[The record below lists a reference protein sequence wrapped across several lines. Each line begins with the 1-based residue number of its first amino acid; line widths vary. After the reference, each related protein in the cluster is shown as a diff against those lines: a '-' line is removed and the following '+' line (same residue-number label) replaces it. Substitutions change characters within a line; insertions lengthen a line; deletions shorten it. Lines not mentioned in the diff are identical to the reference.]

1 MKLFYTP
8 LKDYVHKVQVVAIEI
23 GVYDQ
28 IERIPT
34 DPYLRQVTH
43 LTANPLS
50 KVPTLVLDDGSA
62 LYGGPAI
69 YEYLDSLHE
78 GPKLFP
84 PIGKA
89 RWIALRQLALGDA
102 LFDTFVLRQ
111 NELKRPREYIYPAA
125 LETYMATVTRA
136 LDALEAEVE
145 SFEGLTI
152 GLISIACGLMYLT
165 KIRERD
171 GIDLEWRDERNA
183 LAEWYDQFIDRP
195 SFTPSDDEIAL
206 R

>member
-1 MKLFYTP
+1 VKLFYTP
-8 LKDYVHKVQVVAIEI
+8 LKNYVHKVQVVAIET

-34 DPYLRQVTH
+34 DPYTRQIAH
-43 LTANPLS
+43 LNANPLS

-62 LYGGPAI
+62 LYGGPTI
-69 YEYLDSLHE
+69 YEYLDSLHD

-84 PIGKA
+84 AIGMA
-89 RWIALRQLALGDA
+89 RWSALRQLAIGDA
-102 LFDTFVLRQ
+102 MFDTFVLRQ
-111 NELKRPREYIYPAA
+111 NELKRPRDYIYPAA
-125 LETYMATVTRA
+125 LETYMATVARA
-136 LDALEAEVE
+136 LDALESEAQ

-171 GIDLEWRDERNA
+171 GMNFEWRDERDA
-183 LAEWYDQFIDRP
+183 LAEWYDQFTDRP
-195 SFTPSDDEIAL
+195 SFIPCDDEIAL

>member
-8 LKDYVHKVQVVAIEI
+8 LKDYVHKVQVVAIET

-34 DPYLRQVTH
+34 DPYTRQVTH
-43 LTANPLS
+43 LKANPLS

-84 PIGKA
+84 AIGMA
-89 RWIALRQLALGDA
+89 RWIALRQLAIGDA
-102 LFDTFVLRQ
+102 MFDIFVLRQ
-111 NELKRPREYIYPAA
+111 NELKRPRNYIYPAA
-125 LETYMATVTRA
+125 LENYIATVARA
-136 LDALEAEVE
+136 LDALEAEVP
-145 SFEGLTI
+145 SFEGFTI

-165 KIRERD
+165 KVRDRD
-171 GIDLEWRDERNA
+171 GLDLEWRDERNA

-195 SFTPSDDEIAL
+195 SFTPRDNEIAL

>member
-8 LKDYVHKVQVVAIEI
+8 LKNYIHKVQVVAIEA

-34 DPYLRQVTH
+34 DPYTRQIAH
-43 LTANPLS
+43 LSANPLS

-62 LYGGPAI
+62 LYGGPTI
-69 YEYLDSLHE
+69 YEYLDSLHD

-84 PIGKA
+84 ANGMA
-89 RWIALRQLALGDA
+89 RWNALRQLAIGDA
-102 LFDTFVLRQ
+102 IFDTFVLRQ
-111 NELKRPREYIYPAA
+111 NELKRPHDYIYPVA
-125 LETYMATVTRA
+125 LETYMATIARA
-136 LDALEAEVE
+136 LDALESE
-145 SFEGLTI
+145 SQLFEGFTI

-171 GIDLEWRDERNA
+171 GMDFEWRDERDA
-183 LAEWYDQFIDRP
+183 LAEWYDQFTDRP
-195 SFTPSDDEIAL
+195 SFTPGDNEIAL

>member
-8 LKDYVHKVQVVAIEI
+8 LKNYVHKVQVVAIET
-23 GVYDQ
+23 GLYDQ

-34 DPYLRQVTH
+34 DPYTRQIEH
-43 LTANPLS
+43 LNANPLS
-50 KVPTLVLDDGSA
+50 KVPTLVLDDGPA

-69 YEYLDSLHE
+69 YEYLDSLHD
-78 GPKLFP
+78 GPKLYP
-84 PIGKA
+84 ADGMA
-89 RWIALRQLALGDA
+89 RWTALRQLALGDA
-102 LFDTFVLRQ
+102 MFDTFVLRQ
-111 NELKRPREYIYPAA
+111 NELKRPRDHIYPAA

-136 LDALEAEVE
+136 LDALESEAP

-171 GIDLEWRDERNA
+171 GIDFEWRDERDA
-183 LAEWYDQFIDRP
+183 LAGWYDLFTDRP
-195 SFTPSDDEIAL
+195 SFTPRDNDIAL